1 MHLQTR
7 NVLGVLQCCN
17 CFLVAVYIGH
27 TLSINAHIL
36 RAERERERCKLK
48 VSLSLSSSCLSPA
61 DTVTSAA
68 AALRTKTHSNTY
80 ALLHNAGCINR
91 SLWYLV
97 LFHLKHTHSF
107 SALPS
112 TNMGHICLRR
122 RRKIPLRSHIY
133 VLIVWL
139 RSI

>member
-36 RAERERERCKLK
+36 RAERERERERCKLK

-68 AALRTKTHSNTY
+68 AALRTKTHTVIRTLCY
-80 ALLHNAGCINR
+80 TTQAALTEAYG
-91 SLWYLV
+91 SL
-97 LFHLKHTHSF
+97 FF
-107 SALPS
+107 F
-112 TNMGHICLRR
+112 I
-122 RRKIPLRSHIY
+122 
-133 VLIVWL
+133 
-139 RSI
+139 